1 MKIIDGKG
9 RLFSKINIIDLLVIL
24 FLLSITPMF
33 YFGYRIITQ
42 EKIGIEYAKKIKI
55 VTDDTEGKNRI
66 IEGRKPDILEKRI
79 INFEEKIIVLENRL
93 DLLEKYAKE
102 INATTHK
109 EISDIVEVIRHI
121 KGHDD
126 KSGR

>member
-1 MKIIDGKG
+1 
-9 RLFSKINIIDLLVIL
+9 
-24 FLLSITPMF
+24 MF